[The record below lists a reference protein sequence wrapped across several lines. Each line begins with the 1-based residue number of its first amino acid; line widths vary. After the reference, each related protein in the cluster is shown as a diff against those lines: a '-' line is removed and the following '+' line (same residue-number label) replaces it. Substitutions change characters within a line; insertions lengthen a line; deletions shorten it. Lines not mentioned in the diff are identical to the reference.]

1 VEAVARPRAPGRH
14 LDLSGASMET
24 ASKPEIR
31 PGKDEGPVE
40 AVLEPPEMEAQ
51 QATAL
56 RPESLQRPFGDSLR
70 AVPVPYKMRDISFVP
85 RVSRAPRENG

>member
-1 VEAVARPRAPGRH
+1 VEAVARPRAPWPHRP

-31 PGKDEGPVE
+31 LGKDAGPVE

-51 QATAL
+51 RATAL
-56 RPESLQRPFGDSLR
+56 RPESLRRPF
-70 AVPVPYKMRDISFVP
+70 
-85 RVSRAPRENG
+85 